1 MLAPGRGEGRGV
13 TVNVHHCVSLAMT
26 LFVII
31 MIRYELRASL
41 VVECGRALVSRW
53 AHFLLGW
60 EGLLAKSEDA
70 EFECVVI
77 GV

>member
-1 MLAPGRGEGRGV
+1 MLAPGRGEGRGI

-41 VVECGRALVSRW
+41 VVECGRVLVSRW
-53 AHFLLGW
+53 AHFFVGMGGTTGKGR
-60 EGLLAKSEDA
+60 GL
-70 EFECVVI
+70 
-77 GV
+77 